1 MGDRMGVLQDEE
13 AMVLADEDSVRV
25 NKSGQS
31 LGQKGHRTRQ
41 RILDATRQLIEAQKG
56 LAPAAAAVAR
66 EAGISSPTFY
76 LYFADVGEA
85 ILDVVA
91 EISQEFEPV
100 ADLLEAPW
108 PADQLFEYA
117 RQFTEAYFAYW
128 YAHAAIL
135 RVRNRLADG
144 GDERFKTLRMAQ
156 GTRLADPLTRKLA
169 KGVFDGREVVGE
181 MTLATILITA
191 LERTAT
197 VEALALY
204 APRSTDNDAIGALAL
219 LIARSIK
226 GEAQ

>member
-1 MGDRMGVLQDEE
+1 MG
-13 AMVLADEDSVRV
+13 EDAAVMQGEDATALLGEDAVRV

-100 ADLLEAPW
+100 AELLEAPW
-108 PADQLFEYA
+108 PHDQLFEYA
-117 RQFTEAYFAYW
+117 LRFTQAYFDYW

-135 RVRNRLADG
+135 RVRNRVADG
-144 GDERFKTLRMAQ
+144 GDERFKALRIAQ
-156 GTRLADPLTRKLA
+156 GSRLSDPLTEKLA
-169 KGVFDGREVVGE
+169 AGAFEGREVVDRR
-181 MTLATILITA
+181 TLATILMTA

-197 VEALALY
+197 VEALQLY
-204 APRSTDNDAIGALAL
+204 PPRSSASNAISALAL

-226 GEAQ
+226 VE

>member
-1 MGDRMGVLQDEE
+1 MGEKA
-13 AMVLADEDSVRV
+13 AMLTGSAAGEPLASDDQVTV

-41 RILDATRQLIEAQKG
+41 RILEATRQLIEAQKG

-91 EISQEFEPV
+91 DIAHEFEPV
-100 ADLLEAPW
+100 AALLEAPW
-108 PADQLFEYA
+108 PKDQVLEHAERFV
-117 RQFTEAYFAYW
+117 QAYFDYW
-128 YAHAAIL
+128 YAHAAVL
-135 RVRNRLADG
+135 RVRNRVADG
-144 GDERFKTLRMAQ
+144 GDERFKALRMAQ
-156 GTRLADPLTRKLA
+156 GTRLSDPLTDKLA
-169 KGVFDGREVVGE
+169 APTLEGRSVCDVR
-181 MTLATILITA
+181 TLASILITA

-197 VEALALY
+197 VEALGLY
-204 APRSTDNDAIGALAL
+204 PPRSSNEDAIRALAL

-226 GEAQ
+226 G

>member
-1 MGDRMGVLQDEE
+1 MGENAAAMQDEE
-13 AMVLADEDSVRV
+13 TTTLLGEDQVRV

-41 RILDATRQLIEAQKG
+41 RILDATRQLIEAEKG

-100 ADLLEAPW
+100 AALLEAPW
-108 PADQLFEYA
+108 PADQLFDYA
-117 RQFTEAYFAYW
+117 LRFTEAYFAYW
-128 YAHAAIL
+128 YAHAAVL

-144 GDERFKTLRMAQ
+144 GDERFKALRIAQ
-156 GTRLADPLTRKLA
+156 GSRLTEPLTTKLA
-169 KGVFDGREVVGE
+169 KGVFDGREVVDQ
-181 MTLATILITA
+181 MTLATILITG

-204 APRSTDNDAIGALAL
+204 PPRSASNNAISALAL

-226 GEAQ
+226 GE